1 MDTST
6 DQQIKL
12 RPVLVTGAS
21 GFVGSHVVR
30 EMLDHGYTVRVM
42 VRTEGQALAFRS
54 LGVETVTGDL
64 QKPESLAGVVR
75 GVGSI
80 LHIAS
85 IFRQAGLPD
94 EVYRDVNATG
104 TQRLIDAATA
114 AGVARFIHC
123 STNGVHGGIK
133 NPPGNEDS
141 PVKPGDI
148 YQESKWEGEQIAMR
162 AFESGRIRGAVLR
175 PAMIYGPG
183 DTRLLKIFRMIAR
196 RRFFYIGRGDAFVH
210 YIDVRDLARAFR
222 LALEHTGVN
231 ARAYII
237 AGREMVTLR
246 DSVERIAKIIGV
258 PPPWLRLPV
267 KPMQWAGSV
276 CEALC
281 RPFNIEPPIFR
292 RRVDFYTKH
301 RGFDVSR
308 AAREIGFKAA
318 QGLDSE
324 LREISDWYWA
334 HGYYPQCPPVAPPP
348 SPAELDA
355 LSAGATFVRTA
366 GGRILRWSA
375 EAETLYG
382 FSRAE
387 AEGSFAHILLRTA
400 FPVTL
405 DVLDE
410 HAARTGAWSGRLRQ
424 KRRDG
429 GTVEVGAEWRTGAA
443 GGVVERHSS
452 AE

>member
-1 MDTST
+1 MDTAPHRHP
-6 DQQIKL
+6 KL

-54 LGVETVTGDL
+54 LGVETVLGDL
-64 QKPESLAGVVR
+64 QKPESLADVVR

-104 TQRLIDAATA
+104 TQRLIDTAAA
-114 AGVARFIHC
+114 AGVSRFIHC

-133 NPPGNEDS
+133 NPPGNENS
-141 PVKPGDI
+141 PVKPGDV

-222 LALEHTGVN
+222 LALEHTEVN

-237 AGREMVTLR
+237 AGREIVTLR
-246 DSVERIAKIIGV
+246 DSAERIAKIIGV
-258 PPPWLRLPV
+258 RPPWLRLPV
-267 KPMQWAGSV
+267 KPMQWAGSI

-301 RGFDVSR
+301 RSFDVSR
-308 AAREIGFKAA
+308 AAREIGFEAA
-318 QGLDSE
+318 QSLDAE
-324 LREISDWYWA
+324 LREISDWYLK
-334 HGYYPQCPPVAPPP
+334 HGYYPQRPAEDNVP
-348 SPAELDA
+348 SPATLGALDA
-355 LSAGATFVRTA
+355 DVTFVRTA

-375 EAETLYG
+375 GAERLYG
-382 FSRAE
+382 YSRAQ
-387 AEGSFAHILLRTA
+387 AEGAFAHILLRTV

-405 DVLDE
+405 DVLDGQV
-410 HAARTGAWSGRLRQ
+410 ARVGTWSGRLRQ
-424 KRRDG
+424 RGSDG
-429 GTVEVGAEWRTGAA
+429 RAIEVAADWHATNAGCVAETHRLP
-443 GGVVERHSS
+443 
-452 AE
+452 

>member
-1 MDTST
+1 M
-6 DQQIKL
+6 K
-12 RPVLVTGAS
+12 REKPVLVTGAS

-30 EMLDHGYTVRVM
+30 EMLDQGYAVRVM

-54 LGVETVTGDL
+54 LGVETAAGDL
-64 QKPESLAGVVR
+64 QKPESLPAVVR

-104 TQRLIDAATA
+104 TERLIDAAAA

-141 PVKPGDI
+141 PVKPGDV
-148 YQESKWEGEQIAMR
+148 YQESKWEGERIAMR

-196 RRFFYIGRGDAFVH
+196 RRFFYIGRGDAFGH

-222 LALEHTGVN
+222 LALEHTEVN

-237 AGREMVTLR
+237 AGREIVTLR
-246 DSVERIAKIIGV
+246 DSAERIARIIGV
-258 PPPWLRLPV
+258 RPPWLRLPV

-281 RPFNIEPPIFR
+281 RPFKIEPPIFR

-301 RGFDVSR
+301 RSFDVSR
-308 AAREIGFKAA
+308 AAREIGFEAA
-318 QGLDSE
+318 QGLDAE
-324 LREISDWYWA
+324 LREISDWYLA
-334 HGYYPQCPPVAPPP
+334 HGYYPRRPPEGPVPA
-348 SPAELDA
+348 PAELDA
-355 LSAGATFVRTA
+355 LAEGATLVRTA

-375 EAETLYG
+375 EAERLYG
-382 FSRAE
+382 HPRAE
-387 AEGSFAHILLRTA
+387 AEGAFAHLLLRTA

-405 DVLDE
+405 DVLDDQIR
-410 HAARTGAWSGRLRQ
+410 RTGAWSGRVKQ
-424 KRRDG
+424 RDATG
-429 GTVEVGAEWRTGAA
+429 RSRDVGVEWARVESSGISVVRETHRPGAGQIA
-443 GGVVERHSS
+443 
-452 AE
+452 

>member
-1 MDTST
+1 M
-6 DQQIKL
+6 
-12 RPVLVTGAS
+12 LVTGAS

-54 LGVETVTGDL
+54 LDVETVLGDL
-64 QKPESLAGVVR
+64 RKPERLADVVR

-104 TQRLIDAATA
+104 TQRLIDTAAA
-114 AGVARFIHC
+114 AGVSRFIHC

-141 PVKPGDI
+141 PVKPGDV

-196 RRFFYIGRGDAFVH
+196 RRFFYIGLGDAFVH

-222 LALEHTGVN
+222 LALEHTEVN

-237 AGREMVTLR
+237 AGREIVTLR
-246 DSVERIAKIIGV
+246 DSAERIAKIIGV
-258 PPPWLRLPV
+258 RPPWLRLPV
-267 KPMQWAGSV
+267 KPMQWAGSI
-276 CEALC
+276 CEAVC

-301 RGFDVSR
+301 RSFDVSR
-308 AAREIGFKAA
+308 AASEIGFEAA
-318 QGLDSE
+318 QSLDTE
-324 LREISDWYWA
+324 LREISNWYLA
-334 HGYYPQCPPVAPPP
+334 HGYYPQRPAESPLP
-348 SPAELDA
+348 SPAELDSLA
-355 LSAGATFVRTA
+355 PGATFVRTA

-375 EAETLYG
+375 EAEKLYG

-387 AEGSFAHILLRTA
+387 AEGSFAHILLRTV

-405 DVLDE
+405 DVLD
-410 HAARTGAWSGRLRQ
+410 AQVSRAGTWRGRLRQ

-429 GTVEVGAEWRTGAA
+429 GTVEVGAEWIAGAA
-443 GGVVERHSS
+443 GCVVERHAS
-452 AE
+452 AD